1 MPCLSRRVM
10 KIVSRGL
17 LVSVAALLAPSLGGC
32 VSQQQFDKLSAAN
45 KALEER
51 NVMLQQELES
61 KDAANN
67 LLKQRIAEG
76 DSTVT
81 EMTRRNSELSSD
93 LLNLKGNFNDLSS
106 RLNSVSQGVLDPAI
120 DRQLRELAGKHP
132 ELIRYDA
139 SRGMVQFAS
148 DLTFASGSVDVRAD
162 AKQSLEQF
170 ARILASS
177 TGGNYD
183 VRIVGH
189 TDNVPVS
196 RPETRR
202 LHPTNMYLSAHRAIA
217 VRDVLQNMGVAPE
230 RMEIAG
236 WGQYRPTV
244 ANPPSGGAA
253 QNRRVEIFLLPSI
266 HSGPVMDAD
275 GSAANA
281 PPKPTAKVPTE
292 QPMK

>member
-1 MPCLSRRVM
+1 MSLSRRVM
-10 KIVSRGL
+10 SFVSRGL
-17 LVSVAALLAPSLGGC
+17 LVGAAALLAPSLGGC

-76 DSTVT
+76 DSAVSA
-81 EMTRRNSELSSD
+81 MSQRNSELSSEMLALKNNYGD
-93 LLNLKGNFNDLSS
+93 LNT
-106 RLNSVSQGVLDPAI
+106 RLNSVSQGVLDPAV
-120 DRQLRELAGKHP
+120 DRQLRELASAHSD
-132 ELIRYDA
+132 LIRYDPA
-139 SRGMVQFAS
+139 RGMVQFAS
-148 DLTFASGSVDVRAD
+148 DLTFNSGSVDVSSG
-162 AKQSLEQF
+162 AKSSLEQF
-170 ARILASS
+170 ARILASAS
-177 TGGNYD
+177 GGNYD

-189 TDNVPVS
+189 TDNVAVS

-217 VRDVLQNMGVAPE
+217 VRDVLQSMGVAPE

-236 WGQYRPTV
+236 WGPYRPV
-244 ANPPSGGAA
+244 VPNPPSGGAA
-253 QNRRVEIFLLPSI
+253 QNRRVEIYLVPST
-266 HSGPVMDAD
+266 HNGPVTETD
-275 GSAANA
+275 GSTASQQ
-281 PPKPTAKVPTE
+281 PKPTVKVPTE